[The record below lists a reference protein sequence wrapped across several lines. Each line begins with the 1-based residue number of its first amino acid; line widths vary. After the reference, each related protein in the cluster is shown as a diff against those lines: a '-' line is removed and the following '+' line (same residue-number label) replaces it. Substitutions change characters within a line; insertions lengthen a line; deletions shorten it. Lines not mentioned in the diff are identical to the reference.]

1 MPKRREYTW
10 WADKCIILLIVL
22 SMLVVVDIEIAGF
35 PLYILLLLI
44 VTAGWM
50 TIWMRFHAGNENFLQ
65 LRNLT
70 DIAAVVAIGIGMLS
84 VIYKLFQNPDKTTI
98 DFSINAE
105 VIAFAL
111 LYLLLSSGVR
121 MKLLY
126 IDFILYGGLLASI
139 VFMLP
144 FFIEEKMD
152 FFTKTLFQDTGAASS
167 YFLLLSMLAVYRY
180 CTCKDRLRSWFYLSV
195 SGVAFFSLFLN
206 HNIISFW
213 LMIIYFIAMP
223 VMFRPT
229 ALFVKKDMQ
238 MLFLF
243 VLMLSNMSLLA
254 GYTQVLVKKLPY
266 SLEHSVYLDLL
277 LAIGALF
284 FFHYWDQIPE
294 KIDLERLVLRKMRRG
309 YRLLLKI
316 ICILFIGIVLGLDKW
331 KELGEGFFVTAFAGF
346 AVPFSESV
354 RQTESAFYT
363 CFRDIG
369 VVGSIFI
376 IIFFILLADRMYR
389 KFSFDRPV
397 TGNMILI
404 SSFFMIQLFF
414 WKPAVNTLTVYLIL
428 FFGATFYIE
437 ERVKVTSIKIRKEE
451 LWQRD
456 VPSAILYKNKEEK
469 GYGYKDEK
477 ANN

>member
-1 MPKRREYTW
+1 MSKIREYTW
-10 WADKCIILLIVL
+10 WADKCIILLIVF
-22 SMLVVVDIEIAGF
+22 SMLAIVDIEIAGF

-50 TIWMRFHAGNENFLQ
+50 AIWVRFHAGNENFLQ
-65 LRNLT
+65 PRNLT
-70 DIAAVVAIGIGMLS
+70 DIAAAIAIGIGMFS
-84 VIYKLFQNPDKTTI
+84 VIYKLFQNPDKTEI
-98 DFSINAE
+98 DFSIDAE
-105 VIAFAL
+105 IISFAL
-111 LYLLLSSGVR
+111 LYLLLASGIR

-126 IDFILYGGLLASI
+126 IDFILYGGLLAST

-144 FFIEEKMD
+144 FFMD
-152 FFTKTLFQDTGAASS
+152 EQMNFFKKTLFQDAGAASS
-167 YFLLLSMLAVYRY
+167 YFLLLSMFAVYRC

-195 SGVAFFSLFLN
+195 SVVAFFSLFLN

-213 LMIIYFIAMP
+213 LMIIYFIAMT

-243 VLMLSNMSLLA
+243 VLMLSNMSLLT
-254 GYTQVLVKKLPY
+254 GYTQVIVKELSY
-266 SLEHSVYLDLL
+266 SLEYSVYLDLL
-277 LAIGALF
+277 LAIGAFF
-284 FFHYWDQIPE
+284 FFHYWDRIPE
-294 KIDLERLVLRKMRRG
+294 GINLERLVMRKMRRG
-309 YRLLLKI
+309 YQLLLKI
-316 ICILFIGIVLGLDKW
+316 ICILFFGIVLGLDKW
-331 KELGEGFFVTAFAGF
+331 KELGDGAFATAFAGF
-346 AVPFSESV
+346 AVTLSDSL
-354 RQTESAFYT
+354 RQTESIFYT

-369 VVGSIFI
+369 IAGSIFI

-404 SSFFMIQLFF
+404 SSIFMIQLFF
-414 WKPAVNTLTVYLIL
+414 WKPAVNTLAVYFII
-428 FFGATFYIE
+428 FFGAAFNIE

-456 VPSAILYKNKEEK
+456 VPIAVLYKNKAEK
-469 GYGYKDEK
+469 GHGYKDEK